1 MTTDAYD
8 RTLTLLVYGDTKVG
22 KTQFSATAPAPRLF
36 FDVEH
41 GTKFLDIKR
50 KVWDPKTDPPPE
62 NDGTWD
68 TVIVPTLDYDTVL
81 KGYDWLRS
89 GQHPFKS
96 VIIDSVSE
104 LQAKVVE
111 STAGTR
117 QLKIQDWGE
126 VLRHMASFMRDLRDL
141 TAQPVNPLQCV
152 ILTAMARESDGRKI
166 PYLQGQAATIAPYI
180 YDITGYISVEEFA
193 HPDPTQLPFKA
204 RRMYVVGTPKFMAG
218 ERVGG
223 RLGEIVEQDMMNIPS
238 MLDTI
243 YGPLDTTTE

>member
-1 MTTDAYD
+1 MSTDTFN

-22 KTQFSATAPAPRLF
+22 KTQFSVTAPSPRVI

-41 GTKFLDIKR
+41 GTRFLDIRR
-50 KVWDPKTDPPPE
+50 KTWNPKLDPPPE

-68 TVIVPTLDYDTVL
+68 TVIVPTLDYDTL
-81 KGYDWLRS
+81 LRGYEWLRS
-89 GQHPFKS
+89 GNHPFKS
-96 VIIDSVSE
+96 VIVDSISE

-111 STAGTR
+111 NTAGDR

-126 VLRHMASFMRDLRDL
+126 VLRHMASLMRSLRDL
-141 TAQPVNPLQCV
+141 TAQHVNPLECV
-152 ILTAMARESDGRKI
+152 VLTAMARDSDGRKI

-193 HPDPTQLPFKA
+193 HPDPTQPPFKA
-204 RRMYVVGTPKFMAG
+204 RRMYVVGTPRFMAG

-223 RLGEIVEQDMMNIPS
+223 RLGEIVEQDNMTIPA
-238 MLDTI
+238 MLDMI
-243 YGPLDTTTE
+243 YGPVSAEE